1 MTGKGIVNLTFVIA
15 IKQQT
20 GKTAMLLK
28 TDSCKI
34 LSGLKKTG
42 DGYCVFELP
51 DNKNNRIEITSR
63 FTNLQ
68 LLFAL

>member
-1 MTGKGIVNLTFVIA
+1 M
-15 IKQQT
+15 Q
-20 GKTAMLLK
+20 LK
-28 TDSCKI
+28 TDNCKI
-34 LSGLKKTG
+34 LSSLKKTG

-51 DNKNNRIEITSR
+51 DYKNNRIEITSG